1 MSSETRQH
9 LRVTNVN
16 GITVVGFADLK
27 DVFQPEHVQELSDE
41 LHRLVEEEGRTK
53 LLLNLSG
60 VQYLSSSMLVNLI
73 KLNRRIEQAQGQL
86 KLCCFSPAMRDTFRV
101 SKLDHLF
108 EIFNDEA
115 STLAR
120 F

>member
-1 MSSETRQH
+1 MSPEIRHH
-9 LRVTNVN
+9 LRVTIVN
-16 GITVVGFADLK
+16 DITVVGFTDLK
-27 DVFQPEHVQELSDE
+27 DVFQPKDVQELSDE

-60 VQYLSSSMLVNLI
+60 VQYLSSSMLVKLI
-73 KLNRRIEQAQGQL
+73 NLNRRIEQAQGQL
-86 KLCCFSPAMRDTFRV
+86 MFCCLSPAMRDTFRV